1 MLAAA
6 AIFTACDDDIDQWKV
21 SQLSQTDVVLESSD
35 NIVITYSNMAKVVLQ
50 MTYTADGHELYLT
63 NDSSATTTLG
73 EGTYTL
79 QVSTSRDFTASTT
92 STSVLDPIKGVNEIS
107 YTGQAL
113 NILASSLGIEYGTPG
128 KLYFRVLHGYNSD
141 DTRNVVY
148 SDILEITVTPYHID
162 LSMAFVLNSDK
173 DAVLDTIYSPT
184 ENGVYQGFIGTY
196 GGWMNF
202 WVRDN
207 LEQTWGNYG
216 EDGNFARADLSSN
229 DAWNFWTGEPAG
241 CIYLSLNTNSGNQYI
256 TYTNLATLSVGGDAT
271 ADLTFDAG
279 TITWQGTFTTT
290 KDGATVSLSGTTLIN
305 DNGTGA
311 AAADANSGTMT
322 FADNG
327 DGTLTLNGG
336 STGISVAK
344 AGTYKIVVNLS
355 AGTYTYKLTDLSGV
369 KIYPT
374 TVVAKGTSGELTLE
388 TELSGGL
395 ATGIYTGR
403 YANTVA
409 GDALTFVD
417 GDGNTLDVTATLA
430 NASKYDISLDLTTN
444 TVTVTEVLYEIA
456 ETLGL
461 YYDKNYEYLQATLY
475 SGYTD
480 GALNG
485 IYSGLFYK
493 DADDWNFFAKDGN
506 GVSFGVNSSTWDQF
520 TFLNGSAANFWV
532 TATQKTYFYQFNVS
546 TETWAETEVTSMVLT
561 GDFNSWSLESHAF
574 TNNVD
579 GTWTLTD
586 VELIDE
592 QYGPYIVFNGE
603 WANKLFLASDGSS
616 LTTVETGKFLI
627 GADGA
632 GTYDITVNVKTNSVT
647 LTKK

>member
-229 DAWNFWTGEPAG
+229 NAWNFWTGEPAG

-271 ADLTFDAG
+271 ADLTFDASA
-279 TITWQGTFTTT
+279 ITWQGTFTTT

-355 AGTYTYKLTDLSGV
+355 ADTYTYKLTDLSGV

-374 TVVAKGTSGELTLE
+374 TVIAKGTSGELTLE

-417 GDGNTLDVTATLA
+417 GNGNTLEVTATLA

-603 WANKLFLASDGSS
+603 WANKLYLASDGSS